1 MSLWQPEQ
9 EEANQPH
16 YRSSFAEN
24 GYFSYRRRSVANNRH
39 PGGSVLGNAESYRQG
54 AVVAGTSAGA
64 SAMSTTMLVG
74 VDEATPSKEIIRM
87 APLGLLSMVV
97 DQHFA
102 QRQDRPFTGR
112 DSA

>member
-1 MSLWQPEQ
+1 MRITGILW
-9 EEANQPH
+9 
-16 YRSSFAEN
+16 R
-24 GYFSYRRRSVANNRH
+24 
-39 PGGSVLGNAESYRQG
+39 SVLGQAMQESYRQERLLPEP
-54 AVVAGTSAGA
+54 VPV
-64 SAMSTTMLVG
+64 SAMSTTMLVGG

-87 APLGLLSMVV
+87 APGLGLLSDVVV